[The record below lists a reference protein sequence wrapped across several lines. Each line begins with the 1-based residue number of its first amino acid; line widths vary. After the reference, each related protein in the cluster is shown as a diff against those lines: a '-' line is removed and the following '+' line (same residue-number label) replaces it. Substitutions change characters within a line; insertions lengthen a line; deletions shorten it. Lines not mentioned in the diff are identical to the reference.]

1 MDKRN
6 SFLGT
11 QIKSIRCESGLSQK
25 RFGNKIGVSSKAV
38 SSYETGKCMPSLKV
52 LKTISE
58 VYETEFTIPYP
69 KKLEDIKENLKE
81 VKEIVRDIT
90 EKLSYLLEY

>member
-1 MDKRN
+1 MDNTN

-11 QIKSIRCESGLSQK
+11 QIKSVRFGSGLSQK
-25 RFGNKIGVSSKAV
+25 RFGSKIGVTSKAI

-58 VYETEFTIPYP
+58 IYETEFTIPYP
-69 KKLEDIKENLKE
+69 KKLENIKTNLKE
-81 VKEIVRDIT
+81 VKEIVKEIT
-90 EKLSYLLEY
+90 ERLSYLLEY

>member
-1 MDKRN
+1 
-6 SFLGT
+6 
-11 QIKSIRCESGLSQK
+11 
-25 RFGNKIGVSSKAV
+25 
-38 SSYETGKCMPSLKV
+38 MPSLKV